1 MELPPAEIDFAAGK
15 VRIETPQGV
24 HVEDLPAAFQ
34 ALKTS
39 LHKLRLDVGTD
50 RMKILLPGSV
60 EVEVEL
66 GCAKGADAERLLAGR
81 KVVYLDQNRW
91 SAMAAWRHGL
101 RPIGPA
107 EATAAERL
115 AELVADRK
123 IVLPFSAGHMVETGP
138 LYDDFRV
145 ALASTMLEF
154 SRSWQVRN
162 PVAIRG
168 EELAASLKGEKPMA
182 TGLTSLDA
190 DVLFATPLRKVNT
203 SQIPGSMAAVFA
215 RIVNLSS
222 VYEVLV
228 DREALPDTEG
238 RQAGAT
244 WAKKFADL
252 GGYVQSNGM
261 SREQALRAATGM
273 VLADLLPEIAAL
285 APVDVVRPWLTET
298 TKTGLGEMPYLGR
311 FAAVVFA
318 RLRQPTTRW
327 TGNDLNDLNF
337 LCCAAGYAD
346 VVVGERNTIGALR
359 TARGVPP
366 GAELAAT
373 LMEALAL
380 VER

>member
-1 MELPPAEIDFAAGK
+1 VKLPPAEIDFAVGK
-15 VRIETPQGV
+15 MRIETPQGV
-24 HVEDLPAAFQ
+24 HVEDLPPAFQ
-34 ALKTS
+34 DLETS
-39 LHKLRLDVGTD
+39 FHKLRLDVGAD
-50 RMKILLPGSV
+50 RMEILLPDSV

-66 GCAKGADAERLLAGR
+66 GGGKGADAERLLAGR
-81 KVVYLDQNRW
+81 RVVYLDQNRW

-101 RPIGPA
+101 RPIGLA

-115 AELVADRK
+115 AGLVADRK
-123 IVLPFSAGHMVETGP
+123 IVLPISAGHMVETGP

-154 SRSWQVRN
+154 SRGWQVRH

-168 EELAASLKGEKPMA
+168 EELAASLKGEKPIA
-182 TGLTSLDA
+182 TGFTSLDA
-190 DVLFATPLRKVNT
+190 DVLFATPLREVDA
-203 SQIPGSMAAVFA
+203 SRVPGPMAVVFA

-222 VYEVLV
+222 VYEVLI

-238 RQAGAT
+238 RQAAAD

-252 GGYVQSNGM
+252 GDYVQSNGM

-285 APVDVVRPWLTET
+285 APVDAVRPWLTKT
-298 TKTGLGEMPYLGR
+298 IKTGLGEMPYLGR

-337 LCCAAGYAD
+337 LGCAAGYAD

-359 TARGVPP
+359 TARGVPT

-373 LMEALAL
+373 LTEAVAL
-380 VER
+380 LDR